1 MIGAGSV
8 VFTLNLLGD
17 IFTFPELRESEI
29 ALMDIDVE
37 RLPIAEIIA
46 RNVAEKLDIHQ
57 KH

>member
-1 MIGAGSV
+1 M
-8 VFTLNLLGD
+8 FTLNLPGD
-17 IFTFPELRESEI
+17 ILSFPELVESEI